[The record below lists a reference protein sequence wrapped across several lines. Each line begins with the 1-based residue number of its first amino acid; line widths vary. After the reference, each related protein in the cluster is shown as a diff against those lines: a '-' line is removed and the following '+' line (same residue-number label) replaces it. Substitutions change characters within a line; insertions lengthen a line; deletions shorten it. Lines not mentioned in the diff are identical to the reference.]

1 MKHGRKIA
9 GITALFL
16 FLLMPLLI
24 LLFDPGADHLQAS
37 QSFCPFKMLTG
48 LPCPGCGMVK
58 SMVSLY
64 RGAWMESLEYHLF
77 GPLMVLFSVCAL
89 VVMIIELIRGKEIPL
104 RWLYSPGVAWGV
116 AATLGT
122 WHLARIIVFIFTH
135 GPAEILKESIWA

>member
-1 MKHGRKIA
+1 
-9 GITALFL
+9 
-16 FLLMPLLI
+16 MPLLI

-89 VVMIIELIRGKEIPL
+89 VVMIIELIREKKYPSGGFTVPG
-104 RWLYSPGVAWGV
+104 WPGVLRPPWV
-116 AATLGT
+116 RGT
-122 WHLARIIVFIFTH
+122 WPGSSFSSLRTVRLRF
-135 GPAEILKESIWA
+135 